1 MRSPHRCAE
10 PDSTSISISAMHRS
24 SVRSIDELIT
34 VHLIVIGSL
43 ARGMCRLVARKYLRA
58 HLRQN
63 YPARKRSLPFR
74 QWHRFNESTKQA
86 PPQLRG
92 MVGCCASH
100 AGAGTDLQS
109 ALRNAAAQHRQG
121 ILLPSLNAGR
131 CRRWSAYRLCR
142 VSISQATPGAH
153 GPGEVGRRPL
163 PMLIAVAVQ
172 QRRSN
177 MTDSVDGGVAASP
190 ARCWIAKSVDDAAR
204 QCSVPSPSTRSERLP

>member
-10 PDSTSISISAMHRS
+10 PDSTSISISAIHRS

-43 ARGMCRLVARKYLRA
+43 ARGMCRFVAWKYLRA

-74 QWHRFNESTKQA
+74 QWDRFNEAAKQA

-92 MVGCCASH
+92 MVGCCASQ
-100 AGAGTDLQS
+100 ARAGTDQQS

-131 CRRWSAYRLCR
+131 
-142 VSISQATPGAH
+142 G
-153 GPGEVGRRPL
+153 GGRRTGC
-163 PMLIAVAVQ
+163 AAYQ
-172 QRRSN
+172 YRQRH
-177 MTDSVDGGVAASP
+177 AARM
-190 ARCWIAKSVDDAAR
+190 AQAKSVGGHYP
-204 QCSVPSPSTRSERLP
+204 C